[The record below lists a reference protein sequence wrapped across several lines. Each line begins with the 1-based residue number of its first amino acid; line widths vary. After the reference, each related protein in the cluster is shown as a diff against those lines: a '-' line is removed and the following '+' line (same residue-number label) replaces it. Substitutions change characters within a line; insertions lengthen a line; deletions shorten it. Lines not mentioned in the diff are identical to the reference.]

1 MLISKDN
8 SGLSYSQFWSPGGSV
23 EGQKHTEDW
32 KTRFWSESLGEIGG
46 GGADRYCVLSSILGF
61 WAGLKGSR
69 HSSRDLCGFSVS
81 WVPTQKGGRTIVA
94 I

>member
-46 GGADRYCVLSSILGF
+46 GGQIGIVCYPASSGSGLG
-61 WAGLKGSR
+61 
-69 HSSRDLCGFSVS
+69 
-81 WVPTQKGGRTIVA
+81 
-94 I
+94 